1 MLSLPLR
8 TILFAPF
15 IPFIVLFCHTIET
28 ADREDLSRMHAFIK
42 SIECTC
48 QHSTAIAKH
57 YRLFQI
63 FHGAAV
69 RYNELKYSPSSLQ
82 EEQVQLRT
90 EVDAHLSVIGLQP
103 HVANASGQYQNP
115 SVTEQNQDP
124 VGNVWAQEGLL
135 LGNWFSF
142 NQQMMGLLDHND
154 LPL

>member
-1 MLSLPLR
+1 MF
-8 TILFAPF
+8 TPF

-28 ADREDLSRMHAFIK
+28 GDKEDLSRMHAFIK

-57 YRLFQI
+57 YRLFQM

-69 RYNELKYSPSSLQ
+69 CYNELKSSPSSLQ
-82 EEQVQLRT
+82 EEQVQLQT

-103 HVANASGQYQNP
+103 HVANASSHYQNP
-115 SVTEQNQDP
+115 SAVTEQNQDLEEDD
-124 VGNVWAQEGLL
+124 WAQQSLS

-154 LPL
+154 LPF